1 MAKWSGPAAEPK
13 FYIATLHSAQSC
25 TFGGAGAVLL
35 GPMGLVVS
43 RMVRRCTVPNVIHL
57 ARAGGLGGWV
67 LLGPMGLV
75 VSPKCQKLYGLVRKP
90 LATLHR
96 AAGEPLRQ
104 APNNQDPWARRQEWP
119 LRRMDASVG

>member
-1 MAKWSGPAAEPK
+1 M
-13 FYIATLHSAQSC
+13 
-25 TFGGAGAVLL
+25 LL

-43 RMVRRCTVPNVIHL
+43 RMVRRCTVPKVIHL
-57 ARAGGLGGWV
+57 GGWGLGGWV

-96 AAGEPLRQ
+96 AAEEPLRH
-104 APNNQDPWARRQEWP
+104 
-119 LRRMDASVG
+119 ASNK